1 MARALTCGL
10 CGRRFVEDRGQRAC
24 RACPLSAGCRFVR
37 CPACGYENPV
47 EPEWLARLWRR
58 RAPRGGGGAG
68 RAGGATLAD
77 LRPGDGATVVDVDG
91 TDPRRAAVLA
101 SLGLLPGVA
110 VTVVQRWPAWVVRLG
125 FAEVALDTEL
135 ARQVRVERRV

>member
-1 MARALTCGL
+1 
-10 CGRRFVEDRGQRAC
+10 
-24 RACPLSAGCRFVR
+24 
-37 CPACGYENPV
+37 
-47 EPEWLARLWRR
+47 
-58 RAPRGGGGAG
+58 
-68 RAGGATLAD
+68 